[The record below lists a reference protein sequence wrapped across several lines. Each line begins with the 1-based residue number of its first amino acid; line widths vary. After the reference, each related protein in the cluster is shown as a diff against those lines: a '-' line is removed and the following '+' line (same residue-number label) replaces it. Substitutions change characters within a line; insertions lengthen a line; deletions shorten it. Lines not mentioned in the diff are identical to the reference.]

1 MKKFLGLF
9 VIAMVSV
16 SCMALQITIPMGGS
30 SSGPTPKKTRPT
42 SKMLNGT
49 VQDKSD
55 QPIAG
60 AVVYLKN
67 MKTLAV
73 KSFFAQQDG
82 SYRFPQLA
90 LNTDYEIYAEKDGR
104 KSDVKSISQFDDR
117 FTPTINLRIDVTKQP
132 PAQPNKP
139 Q

>member
-1 MKKFLGLF
+1 MAA
-9 VIAMVSV
+9 ISV
-16 SCMALQITIPMGGS
+16 SCMGLQLNIPMGGG
-30 SSGPTPKKTRPT
+30 SGGSTPKKTRPT

-49 VQDKSD
+49 VTDKSD
-55 QPIAG
+55 QPLPG

-90 LNTDYEIYAEKDGR
+90 LNTDYEVSAEKDGL
-104 KSDVKSISQFDDR
+104 KSGTKTISQFDDR
-117 FTPTINLRIDVTKQP
+117 YTPTINLRIDLTKQP
-132 PAQPNKP
+132 PSQAGKP

>member
-1 MKKFLGLF
+1 MKKFLGLLA
-9 VIAMVSV
+9 IAAISV
-16 SCMALQITIPMGGS
+16 SCMALQINIPMTSSPGGS
-30 SSGPTPKKTRPT
+30 SPKKTRPT
-42 SKMLNGT
+42 SKMLTGT
-49 VQDKSD
+49 VSDKSD

-90 LNTDYEIYAEKDGR
+90 LNTDYEVDAEKDGR
-104 KSDVKSISQFDDR
+104 KSDTKTISQFDDR
-117 FTPTINLRIDVTKQP
+117 FTPTINLRIDLTKQP

>member
-1 MKKFLGLF
+1 MKKFLGLLA
-9 VIAMVSV
+9 IATVCV
-16 SCMALQITIPMGGS
+16 GCMTAQITIPVGGGS
-30 SSGPTPKKTRPT
+30 SEPTPKKIKPT

-73 KSFFAQQDG
+73 KSFFAEKDG
-82 SYRFPQLA
+82 AYRFPQLA
-90 LNTDYEIYAEKDGR
+90 LNTDYEVYAEKDGK
-104 KSDVKSISQFDDR
+104 KSDVKTISQFDDR
-117 FTPTINLRIDVTKQP
+117 FSPTINLRIDLSK
-132 PAQPNKP
+132 
-139 Q
+139 

>member
-132 PAQPNKP
+132 PAQPN
-139 Q
+139 